1 MIEPPKEMVKSTN
14 LFFKPALPFRREECV
29 HEVVVGLVG
38 DLEGLLLDVPVDRLQ
53 HVVGQIPS

>member
-1 MIEPPKEMVKSTN
+1 MVKCTN

-29 HEVVVGLVG
+29 HEIVVGLVG